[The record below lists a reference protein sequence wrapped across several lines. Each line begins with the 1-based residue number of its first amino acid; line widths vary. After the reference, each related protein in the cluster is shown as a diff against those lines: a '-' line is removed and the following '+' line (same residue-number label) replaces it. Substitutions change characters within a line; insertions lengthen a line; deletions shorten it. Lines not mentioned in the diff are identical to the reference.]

1 MNADRLMRGGQLPTN
16 MSRIPYP
23 CWGLKFTGPISNSND
38 LIELMTQS
46 RENSRWLLVGGPA
59 AVSERQLWTAWLG
72 LASRYVSD
80 TMRANSEDV
89 EFIRLI
95 AGTHQIRIGFE
106 RAGIAEGDEM
116 AWLIHLPEFP
126 TESIQE
132 ITWPNLDRHALDQE
146 AQRIMTVLNATLLPH
161 LPMPHTDTVK
171 RLELEI
177 EGEIIDD
184 YNAIERSALA
194 HIALADYS

>member
-1 MNADRLMRGGQLPTN
+1 MRGGQLPTN

-146 AQRIMTVLNATLLPH
+146 AQRIITVLNATLLPH
-161 LPMPHTDTVK
+161 LPMPHTETVK
-171 RLELEI
+171 RLEL
-177 EGEIIDD
+177 
-184 YNAIERSALA
+184 
-194 HIALADYS
+194 

>member
-1 MNADRLMRGGQLPTN
+1 MH

-23 CWGLKFTGPISNSND
+23 CWGLKFSESIVNSNE
-38 LIELMTQS
+38 LIELMTES
-46 RENSRWLLVGGPA
+46 RKNSRWLLLSGPA

-72 LASRYVSD
+72 LASRHASD

-106 RAGIAEGDEM
+106 RAGIAKGDEM

-146 AQRIMTVLNATLLPH
+146 AQRLMTVLNATLLPH
-161 LPMPHTDTVK
+161 LPMPHRDTVN

-177 EGEIIDD
+177 EDESIDD